1 MKLQF
6 KPSYGNIRTFFHNV
20 TDMIELVSVGRKD
33 DPILEDIICDIA
45 HIVFI
50 HTGMSIVNKEKD
62 NKSIIEVNNFRALDV
77 MLFIASESHELNDNQ
92 VLSGDT
98 SYREIYQ
105 KEIRDRLEQ
114 MAISD
119 ALSVVHSWL
128 YEGDTMYDY
137 ISFSIDSI
145 ILEKC
150 MHEIHDYIKNM

>member
-1 MKLQF
+1 MKLEF

-20 TDMIELVSVGRKD
+20 SVGRKD
-33 DPILEDIICDIA
+33 DPALEDDIFRIT
-45 HIVFI
+45 HIVFT
-50 HTGMSIVNKEKD
+50 HTGISMVNKENKD
-62 NKSIIEVNNFRALDV
+62 DRSIIEANNFRALDA

-105 KEIRDRLEQ
+105 KEIRDRLNQ
-114 MAISD
+114 MSLTD
-119 ALSVVHSWL
+119 VSVVHSWF

-137 ISFSIDSI
+137 VSFTIDSI

-150 MHEIHDYIKNM
+150 MHEIHNYVKNM